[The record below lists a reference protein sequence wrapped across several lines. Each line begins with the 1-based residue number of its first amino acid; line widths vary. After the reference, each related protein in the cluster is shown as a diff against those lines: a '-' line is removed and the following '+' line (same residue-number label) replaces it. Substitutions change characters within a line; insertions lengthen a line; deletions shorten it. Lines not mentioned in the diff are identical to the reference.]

1 MTTVE
6 RGEVEVHDAEE
17 VHTDPDSEN
26 EIPQDPINCNL
37 QQETQAQVSKHPHR
51 LQSIFSITFRC
62 VLMLPRPLYPM

>member
-37 QQETQAQVSKHPHR
+37 QQETQAQVS
-51 LQSIFSITFRC
+51 
-62 VLMLPRPLYPM
+62 